1 MSIRQFCCLTG
12 VAAAALLM
20 SACGDGDDSPESSA
34 GTSSASPAA
43 SSVSGSSSSEATPS
57 GDDASSPSETEPSSA
72 SASPTEP
79 AESRAPR
86 SPSPEPS
93 SEGPERSSAAS
104 SDPGG
109 GQAERSDRGYLMK
122 EIGEESYINDSTGT
136 PAVSFAL
143 TDVVADPVCSAP
155 YAEASENGHLVRL
168 DIDLETGSAESLE
181 EVLYSDSYYLSS
193 SDWKFV
199 DSEGV
204 RANTTDT
211 VASWMCLDTSEQFP
225 VDIGPHERI
234 RGSIVLDLPSASGTL
249 IYTQP
254 LIDDGWEWTIG
265 Q

>member
-1 MSIRQFCCLTG
+1 VSIRPFRCLTG
-12 VAAAALLM
+12 LVAVALLM
-20 SACGDGDDSPESSA
+20 SACGGGDESPPEPSA
-34 GTSSASPAA
+34 EASSASPSA
-43 SSVSGSSSSEATPS
+43 SSASGSPSSETSPPGEEA
-57 GDDASSPSETEPSSA
+57 SPSSEPESSSA
-72 SASPTEP
+72 SASPTEA
-79 AESRAPR
+79 AETRGPR
-86 SPSPEPS
+86 PSSEPS
-93 SEGPERSSAAS
+93 SEGPERSSAP

-122 EIGEESYINDSTGT
+122 ELGEESYINDSSGT

-143 TDVVADPVCSAP
+143 TDVVADPVCSTP

-225 VDIGPHERI
+225 VDVGPHERI
-234 RGSIVLDLPSASGTL
+234 RGSIVLDLPSTSGTL

>member
-1 MSIRQFCCLTG
+1 MSSRQFCCLTG

-20 SACGDGDDSPESSA
+20 SACGGGDEPSPEPSA
-34 GTSSASPAA
+34 ETSSASPAT
-43 SSVSGSSSSEATPS
+43 SSASGSPSSEA
-57 GDDASSPSETEPSSA
+57 SPSEDASPSSEPESSSA
-72 SASPTEP
+72 SASPTE
-79 AESRAPR
+79 ASETRGPR
-86 SPSPEPS
+86 PSSPEPS
-93 SEGPERSSAAS
+93 SEGPERSSAPS
-104 SDPGG
+104 NPGG
-109 GQAERSDRGYLMK
+109 GQAQRSDRGYLMK
-122 EIGEESYINDSTGT
+122 ELGEESYINDSTGT

-143 TDVVADPVCSAP
+143 TDVVADPVCSTP

-193 SDWKFV
+193 SDWRFV

-225 VDIGPHERI
+225 VDVGPHERI
-234 RGSIVLDLPSASGTL
+234 RGSIVLDLPSTSGTL

-254 LIDDGWEWTIG
+254 LIDDGWEWSIG